1 MQNKSK
7 QKKQIEAPN
16 QREKI
21 KKNASYPLTMEVQ
34 KTETTGRLCDTKKN
48 LEKGRI
54 INETKINKVK
64 VNVSLIISI

>member
-1 MQNKSK
+1 
-7 QKKQIEAPN
+7 
-16 QREKI
+16 
-21 KKNASYPLTMEVQ
+21 MEVQ

-64 VNVSLIISI
+64 VNVSLINST